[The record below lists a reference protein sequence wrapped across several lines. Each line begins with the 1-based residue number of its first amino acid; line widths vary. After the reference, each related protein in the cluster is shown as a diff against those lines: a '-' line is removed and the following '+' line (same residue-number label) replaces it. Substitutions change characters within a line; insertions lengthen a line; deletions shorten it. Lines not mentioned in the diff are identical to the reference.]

1 MNNFTFTANNGQQF
15 YISSR
20 QIDENKLMDFGQV
33 SFEKIDIKDLEL
45 VQESIARTT
54 TIIDTHT
61 REIISLEEF
70 LSVYPC
76 RKWLKMACITRHE
89 ITKEQ
94 HELAEE
100 VGYKLHPIGDFNA
113 FTVTSDEVK
122 SHGDFDAV
130 CVVHVAMG
138 MRLQSDY
145 TVACYENS
153 DRSPVGEPPQFFATA
168 LHFLN

>member
-76 RKWLKMACITRHE
+76 
-89 ITKEQ
+89 
-94 HELAEE
+94 
-100 VGYKLHPIGDFNA
+100 
-113 FTVTSDEVK
+113 
-122 SHGDFDAV
+122 
-130 CVVHVAMG
+130 
-138 MRLQSDY
+138 
-145 TVACYENS
+145 
-153 DRSPVGEPPQFFATA
+153 
-168 LHFLN
+168 